1 MIDIKSLTLGEI
13 DRIETLS
20 NLSIDSLGEDG
31 TPKGKMMA
39 AMVFVIKRREELR
52 NGLPPRFTFADA
64 QEMTTSEAYEVLGM
78 NAEDLSGGPE
88 EAPEAPAKKTRA
100 KAPTQAPEDP
110 TPGE

>member
-1 MIDIKSLTLGEI
+1 MIDVKSLTLGEI

-52 NGLPPRFTFADA
+52 NGLPPRFAFADA
-64 QEMTTSEAYEVLGM
+64 QEMTTAEAYKVLGM
-78 NAEDLSGGPE
+78 ETGDEAE
-88 EAPEAPAKKTRA
+88 EAPVEAPAKKPRA
-100 KAPTQAPEDP
+100 KAPTKAPEDP